1 MLSAN
6 QNGEIFSC
14 ILLVNIFWANLPFE
28 RNYASKDG
36 KVSKGWV
43 GFRVRVKKKR

>member
-14 ILLVNIFWANLPFE
+14 ILLGINLKQLVKGPIEFPQQGSDVLSVRLSSE
-28 RNYASKDG
+28 RIH
-36 KVSKGWV
+36 
-43 GFRVRVKKKR
+43 